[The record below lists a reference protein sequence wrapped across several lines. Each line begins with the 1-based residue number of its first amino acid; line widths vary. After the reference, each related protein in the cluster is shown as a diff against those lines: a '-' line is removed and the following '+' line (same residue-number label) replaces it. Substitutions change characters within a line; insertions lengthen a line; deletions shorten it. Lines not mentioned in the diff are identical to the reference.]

1 MQEIHRLLGFLDH
14 LYLLN
19 KPLYI
24 IMYLDMYKD
33 RIQNSSFF
41 YATSFF
47 LEFRS
52 IKLSCYLI
60 HSFPA
65 TAVNQEIF

>member
-1 MQEIHRLLGFLDH
+1 MYVYWMGVVIDYNMLK
-14 LYLLN
+14 

-41 YATSFF
+41 TQPRFS
-47 LEFRS
+47 
-52 IKLSCYLI
+52 
-60 HSFPA
+60 
-65 TAVNQEIF
+65 